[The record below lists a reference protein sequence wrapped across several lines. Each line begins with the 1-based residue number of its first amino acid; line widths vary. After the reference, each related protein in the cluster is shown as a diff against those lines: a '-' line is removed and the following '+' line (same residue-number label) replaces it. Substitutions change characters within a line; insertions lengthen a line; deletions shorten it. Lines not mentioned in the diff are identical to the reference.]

1 MKTNKRKITAI
12 LLAGGKSSRM
22 GTDKGI
28 VEVNGV
34 KMIESIILAVKP
46 VVNEII
52 IIANND
58 HYDYLG
64 YSVYNDLIKESG
76 PLAGIYTGLF
86 YSNTETNLVISCDV
100 PFVNEGLLSYIVDNA
115 GQCEVAVP
123 VHNGKTEPLCAV
135 YSKKC
140 LDSFNNLITNKELKM
155 HNVLNYFLTK
165 QIFISEKLS
174 FYNSKLFTNVNSLN
188 ELSKLKEIAI

>member
-28 VEVNGV
+28 VEINGV

-123 VHNGKTEPLCAV
+123 VHNGKTEPLCAI

-140 LDSFNNLITNKELKM
+140 LDNFKNLIINKELKM

-174 FYNSKLFTNVNSLN
+174 FYNSKLFTNVNSLD
-188 ELSKLKEIAI
+188 ELSKLKEVAI

>member
-140 LDSFNNLITNKELKM
+140 LDSFKNLITNKELKM